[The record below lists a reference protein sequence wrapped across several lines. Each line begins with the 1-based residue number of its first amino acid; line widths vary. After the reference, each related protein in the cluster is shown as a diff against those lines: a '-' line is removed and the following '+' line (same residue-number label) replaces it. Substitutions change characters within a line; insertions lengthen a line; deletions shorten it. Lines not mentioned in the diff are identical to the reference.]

1 MCEVALERLAGES
14 ARAYR
19 LAQLYCELGAS
30 RSLARVREAYA
41 QESGVVLSL
50 RQLKRLSARYRWVE
64 RARAWDA
71 AVASARAERMREARL
86 ALEESVLDA
95 ARGVCRVLG
104 GLGDGGLVVQSAGDV
119 LRLAQALE
127 VLVRLLPS
135 GEGVGSGGDVLGQL
149 AALSRVL
156 GGEGWR
162 RVLEAEDALYGAGG
176 GVGCVG

>member
-1 MCEVALERLAGES
+1 MCEVVLERLAGES

-19 LAQLYCELGAS
+19 LAQLYCELGAG
-30 RSLARVREAYA
+30 RSLARVRQAYA
-41 QESGVVLSL
+41 SESGVVVSL
-50 RQLKRLSARYRWVE
+50 RQLKRLSSRFGWVE

-86 ALEESVLDA
+86 ALEESVLAA
-95 ARGVCRVLG
+95 ARGVCGVLS

-127 VLVRLLPS
+127 VLIGLLPS
-135 GEGVGSGGDVLGQL
+135 GEGGVGRDVLGQL
-149 AALSRVL
+149 AALSRML

-162 RVLEAEDALYGAGG
+162 RVLMEEASAYGVGG
-176 GVGCVG
+176 GVG

>member
-1 MCEVALERLAGES
+1 MCEVTLERLPGES

-19 LAQLYCELGAS
+19 LAQLYCELGAG

-50 RQLKRLSARYRWVE
+50 RQLKRLSSRYRWVE

-95 ARGVCRVLG
+95 ARGVCRVLS

-127 VLVRLLPS
+127 VLIGLLPS
-135 GEGVGSGGDVLGQL
+135 GEGVGGRDVLGQL
-149 AALSRVL
+149 AALSLL

-162 RVLEAEDALYGAGG
+162 RVLMEEASAYGAGG
-176 GVGCVG
+176 GVG

>member
-1 MCEVALERLAGES
+1 MCEVTLERLAGES

-19 LAQLYCELGAS
+19 LAQLYCELGAG

-50 RQLKRLSARYRWVE
+50 RQLKRLSSRYRWVE

-71 AVASARAERMREARL
+71 AVASARAERMRRARL
-86 ALEESVLDA
+86 ELEESVLDA

-104 GLGDGGLVVQSAGDV
+104 SLGDGGLVVQSAGDV

-127 VLVRLLPS
+127 VLIGLLPS
-135 GEGVGSGGDVLGQL
+135 GASGEGGVGRDVLGQL
-149 AALSRVL
+149 AALSRML

-162 RVLEAEDALYGAGG
+162 RVLMEEASAYGAGG
-176 GVGCVG
+176 GVG

>member
-1 MCEVALERLAGES
+1 MCEVLERLSGES

-41 QESGVVLSL
+41 LESGVVVSL

-71 AVASARAERMREARL
+71 AVASARAERMRALRL
-86 ALEESVLDA
+86 ELEEWVLDA
-95 ARGVCRVLG
+95 ARGVCRVLS

-127 VLVRLLPS
+127 VLMGLLAR
-135 GEGVGSGGDVLGQL
+135 GDGVGGGDVLGQL

-162 RVLEAEDALYGAGG
+162 RVLEAEALAYGAGG

>member
-1 MCEVALERLAGES
+1 MCEVTLERLAGES

-19 LAQLYCELGAS
+19 LAQLYCELGAG

-41 QESGVVLSL
+41 SESGGVVLSL
-50 RQLKRLSARYRWVE
+50 RQLKRLSSRYRWVE

-86 ALEESVLDA
+86 ALEESVLAA
-95 ARGVCRVLG
+95 ARGVCGVLS

-127 VLVRLLPS
+127 VLIGLLPS
-135 GEGVGSGGDVLGQL
+135 GEGGVGRDVLGQL

-162 RVLEAEDALYGAGG
+162 RVLMEEASAYGAGG
-176 GVGCVG
+176 GVG

>member
-1 MCEVALERLAGES
+1 MCEVTLERLAGES

-19 LAQLYCELGAS
+19 LAQLYCELGAG

-50 RQLKRLSARYRWVE
+50 RQLKRLSSRFGWVE

-86 ALEESVLDA
+86 ALEESVLAA
-95 ARGVCRVLG
+95 ARGVCRVLSS
-104 GLGDGGLVVQSAGDV
+104 LGDGGLVVQSAGDV

-127 VLVRLLPS
+127 VLMGLLPS
-135 GEGVGSGGDVLGQL
+135 GEGGVGRDVLGQL
-149 AALSRVL
+149 AALSRML

-162 RVLEAEDALYGAGG
+162 RVLMEEASAYGAGG